1 MSKVFNMMTGGGSK
15 VNANTR
21 LLYAAGCVVDGSS
34 LGTVVANATI
44 DTTYLNPT
52 HIATS
57 ASKVV
62 SHAYIRFGPISF
74 KGMSRL
80 KARVSASTAGGTT
93 SGKVVRVALFA
104 SQGDNS
110 WSGSDGIIIGA
121 FGTGEGDGVSLI
133 ESSVD
138 LDKATLYLNVSNY
151 QTGSYYVYCGTDT
164 RTEDWEAARY
174 VDIHAIAYD
183 PIT

>member
-1 MSKVFNMMTGGGSK
+1 MISGGGSK

-52 HIATS
+52 HIETS
-57 ASKVV
+57 SSKVV

-104 SQGDNS
+104 SQGDNA
-110 WSGSDGIIIGA
+110 WSGSDGVIIGSSSSSQ
-121 FGTGEGDGVSLI
+121 GDGVSLI

-138 LDKATLYLNVSNY
+138 LDKVTLYLNVSDY

-164 RTEDWEAARY
+164 NTDPWEAARY
-174 VDIHAIAYD
+174 IDIHAIAYD